1 MPWVLLFLLPH
12 LVPCTGR
19 LRYSWTS
26 WCLLFLDSLLLED
39 HFDDFLSLS
48 ALLNQLS
55 IFFFLNVQTLLSKSL
70 NQSSLRVLSSSSSTW
85 LYSSWMLS
93 NILHRSLKWAR
104 SYSIAVLFLFGKR
117 ISSIILHFLIILPL
131 IFSPL
136 PSIMLVCMFY
146 PFQWPFFF

>member
-1 MPWVLLFLLPH
+1 MPWVLLFVLPH

-26 WCLLFLDSLLLED
+26 WSLLFVDSLPLED
-39 HFDDFLSLS
+39 PFDDFLSLS

-55 IFFFLNVQTLLSKSL
+55 IFFLNVQTLLSKSL

-93 NILHRSLKWAR
+93 NILHRSLNWAR
-104 SYSIAVLFLFGKR
+104 SYSIAVLVLFRKR

-136 PSIMLVCMFY
+136 PSIMLVCMFH